1 MCASGAV
8 GCLGMARS
16 DTCGVEHGG
25 DRSESVVGFEASP
38 LVPSEHGGSVD
49 EQDLLNVG
57 VVGGGVEELLECS
70 GQEVER
76 VAALRRAC
84 CRGEIGLDLMEDG
97 EEQVLLVGEV
107 VVKRASC

>member
-1 MCASGAV
+1 
-8 GCLGMARS
+8 MARS

-57 VVGGGVEELLECS
+57 VVGGGVEELLEGA
-70 GQEVER
+70 GQEGER

-84 CRGEIGLDLMEDG
+84 CRGEIGFGPVGDG
-97 EEQVLLVGEV
+97 GGQGFLVGGGGG
-107 VVKRASC
+107 K